1 MPSIRPIRED
11 ADELVVAATHN
22 GPFHADDVVAGALL
36 LSMGPEITF
45 VRTRDPEQIAEA
57 DVVFDVGGVHDPST
71 WRLDHHQFRS
81 TEARVRSRFMPAVP
95 LSSAGMTLEAMVD
108 SGAMSEDV
116 AEIVYRDLVA
126 AIDLHDNG
134 EASPPPMGHPHG
146 ATLSGV
152 LSRFNPNWDDE
163 NKDFDAAFHRAVMW
177 ALESLVLPAIASAE
191 STIRAREIVASAVKP
206 GNPIAVLPVAVPG
219 ARDMVLDLDAE
230 VDFLVHP
237 SDFGGWMVM
246 TVPPSR
252 EDAFSQRVPL
262 PAEWAGLRGE
272 ELNAEL
278 AKAGVRTDVLE
289 AGIAANPSSVFTHT
303 GRFCGGHGTKEAAI
317 AMAMAAF
324 YHKVKREARRE
335 VLRGPKA

>member
-1 MPSIRPIRED
+1 
-11 ADELVVAATHN
+11 
-22 GPFHADDVVAGALL
+22 
-36 LSMGPEITF
+36 
-45 VRTRDPEQIAEA
+45 
-57 DVVFDVGGVHDPST
+57 
-71 WRLDHHQFRS
+71 
-81 TEARVRSRFMPAVP
+81 
-95 LSSAGMTLEAMVD
+95 
-108 SGAMSEDV
+108 
-116 AEIVYRDLVA
+116 
-126 AIDLHDNG
+126 
-134 EASPPPMGHPHG
+134 
-146 ATLSGV
+146 
-152 LSRFNPNWDDE
+152 
-163 NKDFDAAFHRAVMW
+163 MW

-289 AGIAANPSSVFTHT
+289 AGSAENPSSVFTHT

-324 YHKVKREARRE
+324 YHKVKRDARRE
-335 VLRGPKA
+335 VLRGYEGPKA